1 MTKNFEE
8 TSFNKLELMV
18 IVCVV
23 DLHIRRII
31 EQCFFDVSSLNYQHS
46 PF

>member
-1 MTKNFEE
+1 MDKNFKE
-8 TSFNKLELMV
+8 TSFSKLKLMV

-46 PF
+46 LF